1 MNDFKAYIFDGD
13 KLAATYVVTPSAGY
27 EKIVAKIDGA
37 IRGTMEHSGMAV
49 YFDEPVSHVETN
61 GSSQ

>member
-1 MNDFKAYIFDGD
+1 MKDYKAYIFDGD

-37 IRGTMEHSGMAV
+37 IRGIMAHSGMSV
-49 YFDEPVSHVETN
+49 YFDEPVSHAETH
-61 GSSQ
+61 